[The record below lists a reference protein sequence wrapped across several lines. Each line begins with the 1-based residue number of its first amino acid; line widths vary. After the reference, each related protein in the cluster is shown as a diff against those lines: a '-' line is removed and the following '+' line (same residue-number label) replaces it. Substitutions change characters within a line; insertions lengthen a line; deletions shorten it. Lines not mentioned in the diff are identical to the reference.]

1 MIFFIKF
8 VLKIFFIATLF
19 FASSIITAEESAA
32 VKIFIAKDIVT
43 LNKNN
48 DSVEAIATKGSKI
61 INVGSKEELTLI
73 YPDATLIS
81 DYENAIIVPGFIEHH
96 IHPFLAAVTMNSEIL
111 AIEDWQLPSKT
122 SIGVRD
128 RSSYLSNLSE
138 IEENHH
144 KDQS

>member
-1 MIFFIKF
+1 
-8 VLKIFFIATLF
+8 
-19 FASSIITAEESAA
+19 

-122 SIGVRD
+122 SIGVRS
-128 RSSYLSNLSE
+128 RSSYLSNLSKLKR
-138 IEENHH
+138 IIRRINL
-144 KDQS
+144 

>member
-19 FASSIITAEESAA
+19 FASSIIIAEERAA

-61 INVGSKEELTLI
+61 INVGSKEELILI

-122 SIGVRD
+122 SIGVRN

-138 IEENHH
+138 IEENHP
-144 KDQS
+144 KD